1 VKALRPL
8 LLIIAVAAV
17 LRVLLA
23 ARQDLWADELFSL
36 AIATGHSLEHPAS
49 AAVPALGDF
58 VEPPAAVRPADF
70 RKYLAHE
77 SPPAGPKRVL
87 RAVLL
92 SDTSPPL
99 YYLGLAV
106 WTRILGVTDFSVHG
120 FSVFWSLAT
129 MPLIWLIG
137 RRLAGA
143 REALIACV
151 LFTLA
156 PMSLY
161 YSVEGRMYSML
172 WFLGALTVWL
182 TLRSHDRGGT
192 AVMISWA
199 VVSAAGLLTHYFY
212 VFVWAACVLWL
223 LFRPGSF
230 SRAWLVGAV
239 LAAVLLVAPW
249 YSLVPASLAQW
260 RVTGDWLDGIPPAGK
275 LIIAPLTLGWSL
287 LSGRGVWGGVKAFDT
302 IGTLLVLALG
312 LALLRRG
319 RGGVIGGGRDL
330 LWLWVIAACAG
341 PVVFDLLRQTSTSL
355 ISRYALPGL
364 PAALLLTA
372 IAIGSLPPRL
382 GLGALLLLVGTWSPG
397 LRDIFRQRARAW
409 EPYRPVAARV
419 GNWAGPRDLLV
430 VHSIPSGV
438 LGVARYLPRDVPMA
452 AWVGQLG
459 NRRVPQDLGTLL
471 QRRDR
476 IALIR
481 IHEVGEPAPEEE
493 WLRAHATVLREE
505 RRDAAVVVYFAVPPT
520 LR

>member
-1 VKALRPL
+1 MKALRPP
-8 LLIIAVAAV
+8 LLIIAVAAA
-17 LRVLLA
+17 LRVFLA

-49 AAVPALGDF
+49 AAVPGLGDF
-58 VEPPAAVRPADF
+58 VEPPAAVHPAAF

-77 SPPAGPKRVL
+77 SPPAGPKRVV
-87 RAVLL
+87 RAVQL

-99 YYLGLAV
+99 YYLALAV
-106 WTRILGVTDFSVHG
+106 WARILGTTDFSVHA
-120 FSVFWSLAT
+120 FSVLWSLGT

-137 RRLAGA
+137 RRIAGS

-161 YSVEGRMYSML
+161 YSVEGRMYTML
-172 WFLGALTVWL
+172 WFLGALTIWL
-182 TLRSHDRGGT
+182 TLRSHDRGGA
-192 AVMISWA
+192 AVVISWA
-199 VVSAAGLLTHYFY
+199 LVSTAGLLTHYFY
-212 VFVWAACVLWL
+212 VFIWAACVLWL
-223 LFRPGSF
+223 LLRPGSS
-230 SRAWLVGAV
+230 SRASVAGGV
-239 LAAVLLVAPW
+239 LAALLLTAPW
-249 YSLVPASLAQW
+249 YSLVPGSLAQW
-260 RVTGDWLDGIPPAGK
+260 RVTGGWLDGLPPGDK

-302 IGTLLVLALG
+302 FGALLVLALG
-312 LALLRRG
+312 LALIRRG
-319 RGGVIGGGRDL
+319 REGVFGGGRDL
-330 LWLWVIAACAG
+330 LWLWAAAACAG

-372 IAIGSLPPRL
+372 LAIGSLPP
-382 GLGALLLLVGTWSPG
+382 GLGVGALVLLVGTWSPG
-397 LRDIFRQRARAW
+397 LRDLARQRARAG

-419 GNWAGPRDLLV
+419 GAWAGPRDLVL

-459 NRRVPQDLGTLL
+459 NRRVPEDLGTLL
-471 QRRDR
+471 QGRDR
-476 IALIR
+476 VALIR

-493 WLRAHATVLREE
+493 WLRAHATVLAEE
-505 RRDAAVVVYFAVPPT
+505 RRDAAAIVYFAVPDT
-520 LR
+520 RR